1 MRCGEGLTIP
11 PTSHGNDALTAWL
24 IRKTRLR
31 LPQGVAAIILTV
43 FAMALTDAIIKLS
56 SSGMTLWQIWVLRSA
71 IVLPLL
77 LIATRGRIMASEGST
92 NGTIWVAA
100 RSFALVLQYLC
111 LYSVLP
117 LIDLA
122 LAGAAFYTAPFF
134 IVGLSAIVLGNRV
147 TFRHWLAIL
156 IGFVGLLLIVRPL
169 GADFTPLV
177 LMPVAAA
184 VFYATAAII
193 TRARCD
199 NIPPLMLALWLNLA
213 CGATGLILGA
223 GRELIPS
230 PPMASFILGPWNS
243 MSSNDWLMI
252 LALSVLI
259 IGIAVGLAKAYQSP
273 HPEVIATFDFSYM
286 IFAVFWGFVFFD
298 EVPGGW
304 TLVGMALIIAGGLGA
319 LVIRDGVGKSARHVA
334 ENRNS

>member
-1 MRCGEGLTIP
+1 MTARLT
-11 PTSHGNDALTAWL
+11 
-24 IRKTRLR
+24 RKTRLR
-31 LPQGVAAIILTV
+31 LPQGVGAIVLTV

-77 LIATRGRIMASEGST
+77 LIATRGRIMASGGSG

-100 RSFALVLQYLC
+100 RSFALVIQYLC

-147 TFRHWLAIL
+147 TLRHWLAIL
-156 IGFVGLLLIVRPL
+156 TGFVGLLFIVRPFD
-169 GADFTPLV
+169 ADFTPLV

-184 VFYATAAII
+184 VFYAIAAII

-199 NIPPLMLALWLNLA
+199 NIPPLTLALWLNLA

-223 GRELIPS
+223 GRVLIPS
-230 PPMASFILGPWNS
+230 PPWASFILGPWHNL
-243 MSSNDWLMI
+243 SSGDWLII

-286 IFAVFWGFVFFD
+286 IFAVFWGFVFFG
-298 EVPGGW
+298 EVPGSW
-304 TLVGMALIIAGGLGA
+304 TLVGMALIITGGLGV
-319 LVIRDGVGKSARHVA
+319 LVMRDGASKSARHIGD
-334 ENRNS
+334 NRNT

>member
-1 MRCGEGLTIP
+1 
-11 PTSHGNDALTAWL
+11 LTAWL
-24 IRKTRLR
+24 TEKTPLR
-31 LPQGVAAIILTV
+31 LPQGVGAIVVTV

-77 LIATRGRIMASEGST
+77 LIATRGRITAPEGSG
-92 NGTIWVAA
+92 NGTIWLAA
-100 RSFALVLQYLC
+100 RSFALVIQYMC

-117 LIDLA
+117 LMDLA

-147 TFRHWLAIL
+147 TLRHWLAIL
-156 IGFVGLLLIVRPL
+156 TGCVGLLLIVRPF

-184 VFYATAAII
+184 MFYATAAII

-223 GRELIPS
+223 SRTLIPAPS
-230 PPMASFILGPWNS
+230 WAGFILGPWHS
-243 MSSNDWLMI
+243 LSSGDWLMI

-286 IFAVFWGFVFFD
+286 IFAVFWGFVFFG
-298 EVPGGW
+298 EVPGVW
-304 TLVGMALIIAGGLGA
+304 TSVGMALIIAGGLGV
-319 LVIRDGVGKSARHVA
+319 LMIRDGAAKSARRIREA
-334 ENRNS
+334 RNS